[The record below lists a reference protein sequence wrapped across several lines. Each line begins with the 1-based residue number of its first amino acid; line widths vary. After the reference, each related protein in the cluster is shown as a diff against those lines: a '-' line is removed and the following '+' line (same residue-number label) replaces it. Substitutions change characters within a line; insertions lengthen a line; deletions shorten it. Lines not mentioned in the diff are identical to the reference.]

1 MPNAKSNIIVCPA
14 CRAEN
19 IEGADVCQNCMADL
33 HATGISETFQPLNE
47 SDLSL
52 PLSSLRLSRARTV
65 APQTSVIDAITVM
78 HDDPA
83 GAVVVVQNGVV
94 VGIFTDRDV
103 LKRVAGRPE
112 TLQQPISTVMTAD
125 PVLLDEAAAVAVA
138 LNKMGVGGFRHIPVT
153 RAGALVA
160 IVTGR
165 DVMSW
170 LIGRYFDES
179 HHIDT
184 KP

>member
-1 MPNAKSNIIVCPA
+1 MPNVKSNIIVCPA
-14 CRAEN
+14 CRTEN
-19 IEGADVCQNCMADL
+19 IEGADLCQNCMADL
-33 HATGISETFQPLNE
+33 HAIGIADAFQAPSE

-52 PLSSLRLSRARTV
+52 PLSSLRLSRART
-65 APQTSVIDAITVM
+65 ATPQTSVRDAITVM
-78 HDDPA
+78 RDDPT
-83 GAVVVVQNGVV
+83 GAVVVVNNGVIA
-94 VGIFTDRDV
+94 GIFTDRDV

-112 TLQQPISTVMTAD
+112 TLEQPISTVMTAD
-125 PVLLDEAAAVAVA
+125 PVLLDEAAAIAVA

-153 RAGALVA
+153 RDGALLA

-179 HHIDT
+179 HHMDT

>member
-1 MPNAKSNIIVCPA
+1 MPNVKSNIIVCPA

-19 IEGADVCQNCMADL
+19 IEGADLCQNCMADL
-33 HATGISETFQPLNE
+33 HAIGIADVFQAPSE

-65 APQTSVIDAITVM
+65 TPQTSVRDAITVM
-78 HDDPA
+78 RDDPA
-83 GAVVVVQNGVV
+83 GAVVVVNQGPI

-112 TLQQPISTVMTAD
+112 ALEQPISTVMTAD
-125 PVLLDEAAAVAVA
+125 PVLLDESAPIAVA

-153 RAGALVA
+153 RDGALLA

-179 HHIDT
+179 HQMDT